1 MKKSFLNLVA
11 VCGFSLLA
19 MNAYAD
25 QGSKGKLL
33 CVTRCAPEQ
42 QHD

>member
-19 MNAYAD
+19 VNVYAE
-25 QGSKGKLL
+25 QGRIGMDMADCS
-33 CVTRCAPEQ
+33 A
-42 QHD
+42 